1 MPDISAIFW
10 LVLLVIFVVAEAL
23 TTTLVSIWFA
33 AGALV
38 ALIIAV
44 LNLPIGLQAGA
55 FIVIS
60 LVLLILTRPIA
71 RKILDPKITKT
82 NFDRIIGEIGLVEE
96 EINNLEGRGS
106 VSVKGSVWTA
116 RSTDDKEIPIGSK
129 VKITRIEGVKVFV
142 TEIK

>member
-38 ALIIAV
+38 ALIVAV

-60 LVLLILTRPIA
+60 LLLLILTRPIA
-71 RKILDPKITKT
+71 RKILDPKIFYQMGFLIKDTVLKLLFRIPQAFG
-82 NFDRIIGEIGLVEE
+82 NRPSDDRHVI
-96 EINNLEGRGS
+96 
-106 VSVKGSVWTA
+106 
-116 RSTDDKEIPIGSK
+116 
-129 VKITRIEGVKVFV
+129 
-142 TEIK
+142 